1 MDYLSVYTTSF
12 YKHVESHVLGQEPN
26 GLYEPANYILAL
38 GGKRIRPI
46 FALLGC
52 HLYTDDFTKAMKAAM
67 SVEVFH
73 NFTLVHDDIMDNASI
88 RRGQPTVHEKFGASQ
103 AILTGDVMLIHAYE
117 ILLSYS
123 PISLSHRL
131 LSIFNKMSVELCM
144 GQQMDMDFEKS
155 DTVSIGDYIKMIE
168 LKTAVLLG
176 ASLQMGALIGGAGEE
191 DAAHLYLFAL
201 NFGIAFQLQDD
212 VLDTFGTKSNV
223 GKRIGGDII
232 QNKKTYLYLK
242 ALELADEKQKNSLL
256 QMYNS
261 TNTLSEENKIEAVT
275 DIFLRTGV
283 KEYAS
288 QVMEAYR
295 DLAISHVHSCNIS
308 QDKKDI
314 LIRFVNDLLYR
325 ES

>member
-1 MDYLSVYTTSF
+1 MDYLFDYTSSF
-12 YKHVESHVLGQEPN
+12 QRFVNAHVLGDEPS
-26 GLYEPANYILAL
+26 GLYDPAKYILSL
-38 GGKRIRPI
+38 GGKRIRPVL
-46 FALLGC
+46 ALLGC
-52 HLYTDDFTKAMKAAM
+52 HLYHEDYNKAMKAAM

-88 RRGQPTVHEKFGASQ
+88 RRGQPTVHEKFSANQ

-117 ILLSYS
+117 MLLSYQ

-131 LSIFNKMSVELCM
+131 LSIFNKMSVELCV

-155 DTVSIGDYIKMIE
+155 DSVSIGDYIRMIE

-176 ASLQMGALIGGAGEE
+176 ASLQMGALIGGAGED
-191 DAAHLYLFAL
+191 DASHLYLFAL

-212 VLDTFGTKSNV
+212 VLDTFGTNKSV

-242 ALELADEKQKNSLL
+242 ALELADEHQKKNLL
-256 QMYNS
+256 YMYDPS
-261 TNTLSEENKIEAVT
+261 CTLSEEEKIAAVT
-275 DIFLRTGV
+275 DIFSRTGV
-283 KEYAS
+283 REYAS

-295 DLAISHVHSCNIS
+295 DLAISHVHSCAIS
-308 QDKKDI
+308 QEKKDV